1 MSIYI
6 SQRPAGPLSQLEQER
21 PYDLVLASVGYEERS
36 RAIPAALAPPQI
48 GIGLDFADRNQD
60 AYEENRREIL
70 ARGYE
75 VFLPEERESNLLV
88 QVKQWF
94 ERAAAAHSPTTRSP
108 LRMAVDISSM
118 TRARIAAIIEAC
130 YSPEFQD
137 PAIVDL
143 LYAPATYRPS
153 PPQIAS
159 WVQANPVTP
168 HFAGW
173 DPDPAKPL
181 LTVIGL
187 GYEPN
192 AAEHVIE
199 WVTPDETCTM
209 IPVGREP
216 DYQRDVE
223 KVNAAVIEKAAVR
236 HQYSVEDPYRLILD
250 LERMVLS
257 RLTDRRVLFVPLGP
271 KIFAASC
278 MLVAQRLHPHVSV
291 WRFSAGPNE
300 AAKKA
305 TAANWLCGIRLSTRP
320 EATPGFD
327 QFPGGGTP
335 KRND

>member
-6 SQRPAGPLSQLEQER
+6 SQRPTGPISQLEREQ

-36 RAIPAALAPPQI
+36 RAIPDALPPPQI

-60 AYEENRREIL
+60 AYDDNRRAIL
-70 ARGYE
+70 AKGYE
-75 VFLPEERESNLLV
+75 VFLPEKRNSALLS

-94 ERAAAAHSPTTRSP
+94 ERAAAAHPLTLRDP
-108 LRMAVDISSM
+108 LRIAVDISSM

-130 YSPEFQD
+130 YSEDFND
-137 PAIVDL
+137 PAIIDL

-159 WVQANPVTP
+159 WVQADPVTP

-181 LTVIGL
+181 LTVVGL

-199 WVTPDETCTM
+199 WLTPDETCMM
-209 IPVGREP
+209 IPLGREP
-216 DYQRDVE
+216 AYQRDVE
-223 KVNAAVIEKAAVR
+223 EVNAKVIEKAAVK
-236 HQYSVEDPYRLILD
+236 HEYSVEDPYRLVLD
-250 LERMVLS
+250 LERLVLS
-257 RLTDRRVLFVPLGP
+257 RLTDYRVLFVPLGP

-305 TAANWLCGIRLSTRP
+305 AAARWLCGIRLSTRP
-320 EATPGFD
+320 ESTPGFD
-327 QFPGGGTP
+327 QFPEAGAKEPG
-335 KRND
+335 